1 MDRVTRMKDWLNA
14 VAGLHRADQRANHRA
29 DAKSVLMRR

>member
-14 VAGLHRADQRANHRA
+14 VAGLHRAG
-29 DAKSVLMRR
+29 AKSAPMEA